1 MFLIYQAFTFLDGY
15 NIKKYLRLQTNLH
28 LMHVRAYAP
37 GIDVIDTTLTNGK
50 GYRTDHSGAINN
62 ETAAATDLESKGA
75 SDIDA
80 SNGAGS
86 RASAAGID
94 VVDTTLTNGN
104 GYKTDHSGA
113 INNANFRCSCNAL

>member
-1 MFLIYQAFTFLDGY
+1 MRFQC
-15 NIKKYLRLQTNLH
+15 
-28 LMHVRAYAP
+28 
-37 GIDVIDTTLTNGK
+37 ID
-50 GYRTDHSGAINN
+50 
-62 ETAAATDLESKGA
+62 TDLEGNGA

-113 INNANFRCSCNAL
+113 INNETAAATDLEGNGASY